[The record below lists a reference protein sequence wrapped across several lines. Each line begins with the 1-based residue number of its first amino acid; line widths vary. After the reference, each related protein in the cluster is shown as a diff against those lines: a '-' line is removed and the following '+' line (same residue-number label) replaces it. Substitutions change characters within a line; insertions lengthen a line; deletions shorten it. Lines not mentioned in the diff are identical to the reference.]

1 MWLNKE
7 ERGNCM
13 NNKKKKIYW
22 ELKRLLEIYDMYYKM
37 EREREFQSEIERLEN
52 LNAKKKVL
60 VRR

>member
-1 MWLNKE
+1 
-7 ERGNCM
+7 M